1 VILARRIVSIL
12 LYIAAGLFLISWGV
26 ISFVDEPGV
35 SKSATMAAAAPW
47 ALIPLAIGL
56 AISPGNRLRDAGIVL
71 LFSGIWAGI
80 AAAMVFQ
87 AMAMPESRAMLP
99 PDQLRTLE
107 MFSDVAFGSAFTLA
121 MTGLG
126 LALLVIGLRR
136 RPAAEGRAEN
146 APPPPPLEPHSP
158 L

>member
-1 VILARRIVSIL
+1 VILARRILSIL
-12 LYIAAGLFLISWGV
+12 LYVVAGLFLISWGV

-35 SKSATMAAAAPW
+35 SKSALMAGPAPW

-56 AISPGNRLRDAGIVL
+56 AISPGNRLLDAGIVL
-71 LFSGIWAGI
+71 LASGVWAGI
-80 AAAMVFQ
+80 AAAIVFQ

-99 PDQLRTLE
+99 PEQLKTLE
-107 MFSDVAFGSAFTLA
+107 LFNDAGFGSAFTLA

-126 LALLVIGLRR
+126 LALLLIGLRR
-136 RPAAEGRAEN
+136 RADSEGAGAEPA
-146 APPPPPLEPHSP
+146 PPPPLEPHDP